1 VTTQSTVP
9 ESVRGFWANFER
21 YSAAQRLQI
30 IGPSLNKL
38 RSFSTRTPLRLMLGQ
53 SSGLDMADVLNKRK
67 ILLVPLS
74 KGTIGS
80 ETAALLGSLVV
91 SSLTN
96 AIFARAAVPAAQ
108 RHPAFI
114 YLDEFQD
121 VLRLPLDLADALA
134 QARGLG
140 AGFILANQYLR
151 QLPEPMK
158 AAAHRNRQVNILFQ
172 LDLDDAK
179 VFERR
184 FTPLTASD
192 LQHLPAF

>member
-1 VTTQSTVP
+1 
-9 ESVRGFWANFER
+9 
-21 YSAAQRLQI
+21 
-30 IGPSLNKL
+30 
-38 RSFSTRTPLRLMLGQ
+38 
-53 SSGLDMADVLNKRK
+53 
-67 ILLVPLS
+67 
-74 KGTIGS
+74 
-80 ETAALLGSLVV
+80 
-91 SSLTN
+91 
-96 AIFARAAVPAAQ
+96 
-108 RHPAFI
+108 
-114 YLDEFQD
+114 

-158 AAAHRNRQVNILFQ
+158 AAALGTVRSTILFQ

-192 LQHLPAF
+192 LQHLPAFEIAARLCEDNTVGRPVTAVTLPLPEASVRWQRSRSRHCGPLRHAAH